1 MKGPPPVRSRG
12 FAFYMLFELFLSLRY
27 LKAKRKQAF
36 ISVISLISIVGVTV
50 GIMALIVVL
59 SVMNGFRKEL
69 ISKSLGITPH
79 IRIQS
84 YAGSIDDYDRLMKK
98 LRSVG
103 GVIETSAAIFK
114 EVGITASYTT
124 GVYLSGV
131 NPETI
136 TRVIDINSMMTR
148 GEISSLNNTNE
159 DLPGI
164 ILGNELAK
172 SQQVEVGDTLTVISP
187 SSTRLTPLGRVPRR
201 QKFRVTG
208 IFSSGLYE
216 YDVRLAFVSLNEAQ
230 KLFGIEG
237 RANQI
242 DVKVSDPEKSATVSN
257 KIREMLGSE
266 YWVQD
271 WTAANRS
278 ILDALKLEKHTMFVI
293 LAMIVMVGAL
303 NIISGLVMTVIEKSK
318 DIAILRTMG
327 ATKKSIMCVF
337 MIQGLFV
344 GIVGTLTGVGLGL
357 AICYLLKT
365 YLHIPIPSD
374 VYPVSNLPVLV
385 DWVDVMV
392 VVIAGLFLS
401 FLTTIYPSWHAS
413 RLNPVETLRYE

>member
-1 MKGPPPVRSRG
+1 M
-12 FAFYMLFELFLSLRY
+12 FELFLSLRY

-278 ILDALKLEKHTMFVI
+278 IGNF
-293 LAMIVMVGAL
+293 
-303 NIISGLVMTVIEKSK
+303 N
-318 DIAILRTMG
+318 
-327 ATKKSIMCVF
+327 
-337 MIQGLFV
+337 
-344 GIVGTLTGVGLGL
+344 
-357 AICYLLKT
+357 
-365 YLHIPIPSD
+365 
-374 VYPVSNLPVLV
+374 
-385 DWVDVMV
+385 
-392 VVIAGLFLS
+392 S
-401 FLTTIYPSWHAS
+401 FRS
-413 RLNPVETLRYE
+413 

>member
-1 MKGPPPVRSRG
+1 
-12 FAFYMLFELFLSLRY
+12 MLFELFLSLRY
-27 LKAKRKQAF
+27 LRAKRKQAF
-36 ISVISLISIVGVTV
+36 ISVISFISIAGVMVGV
-50 GIMALIVVL
+50 MALIVVL

-84 YAGSIDDYDRLMKK
+84 YAGSMKDYATLMEDVK
-98 LRSVG
+98 SVK
-103 GVIETSAAIFK
+103 GVVETSASIFK
-114 EVGITASYTT
+114 EVKVTASYST
-124 GVYLSGV
+124 GILLTGIDTDNISK
-131 NPETI
+131 
-136 TRVIDINSMMTR
+136 VIDINSMMKR
-148 GEISSLNNTNE
+148 GDIASLDKTDE

-164 ILGNELAK
+164 ILGYELAK
-172 SQQVEVGDTLTVISP
+172 SQQVEPGDTITVISP
-187 SSTRLTPLGRVPRR
+187 VTRLTPLGRIPLR
-201 QKFRVTG
+201 QKFRITG
-208 IFSSGLYE
+208 YFSSGLYE
-216 YDVRLAFVSLNEAQ
+216 FDMRMAFVSFHEAQ
-230 KLFGIEG
+230 KLFDIEG

-242 DVKVSDPEKSATVSN
+242 NVKVDNAEDSVIVRGRIK
-257 KIREMLGSE
+257 EMLGSE

-278 ILDALKLEKHTMFVI
+278 ILDALKLEKYTMFVI

-318 DIAILRTMG
+318 DIAILRTIG
-327 ATKKSIMCVF
+327 ATKKSIMTVF
-337 MIQGLFV
+337 MVQGLFV
-344 GIVGTLTGVGLGL
+344 GIVGTLTGTGAGLG
-357 AICYLLKT
+357 ICYLLKT

-374 VYPVSNLPVLV
+374 VYPVSELPVLV
-385 DWVDVMV
+385 DPVDVLV